1 MPEKWWK
8 YSLPGKEGAES
19 RLSRGKMLNSLETSD
34 LKEMLPENSLFADL
48 HIHSNKCGNASK
60 PGDISRLAEIA
71 RRKGLSILGTGD
83 LTNKKW
89 REIVYS
95 ETAESDGLQYSGNFP
110 FVLSVEVA
118 TNDKSHHLLIL
129 PDRATADALFSE
141 LSAFGKI
148 EKMGRPFLSLPSK
161 ELARLVFSVSGKIE
175 LIPAHVWTPHFGL
188 FGEGAHYNS
197 LEDAFGEFSGK
208 IRSIETGLSSN
219 PEMNRRIGFLNGRT
233 ILSFSD
239 CHAHTLLRIGR
250 EATAFPKIQ
259 SYREILS
266 SIRKNRTLGTV
277 EVFPEFGK
285 YHFSGHRDCEIS
297 LSPESEKKEKG
308 ICPKCNKS
316 LTRGVE
322 ARVTE
327 LQEKSRGIFEKAT
340 VNTLPIP
347 ELASVALGT
356 GVCSKKVLSIQNS
369 LVEKFGSELSALLFA
384 PEEKL
389 SEADPK
395 VARAIVACRE
405 GKVSLTPGF
414 DGVYGKLAFQGLR

>member
-1 MPEKWWK
+1 
-8 YSLPGKEGAES
+8 
-19 RLSRGKMLNSLETSD
+19 
-34 LKEMLPENSLFADL
+34 MLPENSLFADF
-48 HIHSNKCGNASK
+48 HIHSNKCGNVSK
-60 PGDISRLAEIA
+60 PGDVSRLAEISK
-71 RRKGLSILGTGD
+71 RKGLSILGTGD

-118 TNDKSHHLLIL
+118 TNDRSHHLLLL

-141 LSAFGKI
+141 FSAFGKI
-148 EKMGRPFLSLPSK
+148 EKMGRPFISLSSK
-161 ELARLVFSVSGKIE
+161 ELARLAFSISGKIE
-175 LIPAHVWTPHFGL
+175 LIPAHVWTPYFGL

-208 IRSIETGLSSN
+208 ISSIETGLSSN
-219 PEMNRRIGFLNGRT
+219 PEMNRRMGFLDGKT

-250 EATAFPKIQ
+250 EATAFPKIS
-259 SYREILS
+259 SYSEILS
-266 SIRKNRTLGTV
+266 SIRKNKTLGTV

-285 YHFSGHRDCEIS
+285 YHFSGHRDCKIS
-297 LSPESEKKEKG
+297 LSPENERKENG
-308 ICPKCNKS
+308 ICPKCKKP

-322 ARVTE
+322 SRVAE
-327 LQEKSRGIFEKAT
+327 LQGKKRGIFEKTA
-340 VNTLPIP
+340 VHTLPIP

-356 GVCSKKVLSIQNS
+356 GAGSKKVLSIQAS
-369 LVEKFGSELSALLFA
+369 LIEKFGSELSALLFA

-395 VARAIVACRE
+395 VARAIVSCRE
-405 GKVSLTPGF
+405 GRVSIVPGF
-414 DGVYGKLAFQGLR
+414 DGVYGKLAF